1 MMKVVKAAL
10 VLLAVAVTTLIILYV
25 NLAASRTRSPV
36 VARSHGHRPSG
47 RKSHSSRV
55 KSVAEAELFVDGEAN
70 FTVVVQTYRRND
82 LLFRVLRHYC
92 EIGAVDRIIVVW
104 NNLNVAVPGFL
115 RNMSCGSQL
124 FFKEQRENTIRN
136 RFQPFPEIRTEG
148 ARLCTNSCEA
158 LNR

>member
-10 VLLAVAVTTLIILYV
+10 VLLAVATTLIILYV

-82 LLFRVLRHYC
+82 LLFLCSRLRPTTP
-92 EIGAVDRIIVVW
+92 
-104 NNLNVAVPGFL
+104 LL
-115 RNMSCGSQL
+115 
-124 FFKEQRENTIRN
+124 
-136 RFQPFPEIRTEG
+136 
-148 ARLCTNSCEA
+148 
-158 LNR
+158 